1 MFEITNNNGR
11 YADFVIARRSINCA
25 TITRE
30 EFIEALIADA
40 EEAIKSY
47 NDNAVPVEKEFL
59 NKRHAESVKKGR
71 ENIISKATAF
81 ANAKG
86 KTEKKR
92 NQYIE
97 NAISEFDAKN
107 EKFTPLISNLGF
119 FDMDGNC
126 GMSMY
131 VNNNCILDESSFNY
145 PERIGRCYDT
155 LLNTNYFKK
164 AIGWQFK
171 YRGTTYSYTATF
183 RPVIELLFDEET
195 SKEIKKMQD
204 LQGESIN
211 KYYGD

>member
-1 MFEITNNNGR
+1 MFEITNINGR

-25 TITRE
+25 TVTRE

-40 EEAIKSY
+40 KDAIKSY
-47 NDNAVPVEKEFL
+47 NDNAIPVEKEFL
-59 NKRHAESVKKGR
+59 NNCHAESVKKER
-71 ENIISKATAF
+71 EIIISKATAF
-81 ANAKG
+81 ANAKW

-97 NAISEFDAKN
+97 DAISEFDAKN
-107 EKFTPLISNLGF
+107 AKFTPLISNLGF

-126 GMSMY
+126 GMSLY

-171 YRGTTYSYTATF
+171 YRGSSDSYTATF

-204 LQGESIN
+204 LQGESVN
-211 KYYGD
+211 RYYNY

>member
-1 MFEITNNNGR
+1 MFEIININGR
-11 YADFVIARRSINCA
+11 YSDFVIARRSINCA

-40 EEAIKSY
+40 KDAIKSY

-59 NKRHAESVKKGR
+59 NKRHADYAKKER

-81 ANAKG
+81 ANAKW
-86 KTEKKR
+86 KTEKRR

-126 GMSMY
+126 GTTMY
-131 VNNNCILDESSFNY
+131 VNNKCILDESSFNY
-145 PERIGRCYDT
+145 PERIGICYDT

-171 YRGTTYSYTATF
+171 YCGTTYSYTATF

-204 LQGESIN
+204 LQGGSVN
-211 KYYGD
+211 RYYNY

>member
-1 MFEITNNNGR
+1 MFEITNINGK
-11 YADFVIARRSINCA
+11 YADFVIAKRSINCA

-40 EEAIKSY
+40 KDAIKSY

-59 NKRHAESVKKGR
+59 NNLHAESVKKER
-71 ENIISKATAF
+71 EIIISKATAF
-81 ANAKG
+81 ANAKW

-97 NAISEFDAKN
+97 DAISEFDAKN
-107 EKFTPLISNLGF
+107 EKYTPRISNLGF

-145 PERIGRCYDT
+145 PERIGMCYDT
-155 LLNTNYFKK
+155 LLKTSYFKK

-204 LQGESIN
+204 IQDELVN
-211 KYYGD
+211 KRYDD

>member
-1 MFEITNNNGR
+1 MFEITNINGR
-11 YADFVIARRSINCA
+11 YADFIIARRSINCA

-40 EEAIKSY
+40 KDAFKSY
-47 NDNAVPVEKEFL
+47 NDNAVPVEKDFL
-59 NKRHAESVKKGR
+59 NNRHAESVKKER
-71 ENIISKATAF
+71 EIIISKATAF
-81 ANAKG
+81 ANAKW

-107 EKFTPLISNLGF
+107 EKYTPRISNLGF

-145 PERIGRCYDT
+145 PERIGMCYDT
-155 LLNTNYFKK
+155 LLKTNYFKK

-204 LQGESIN
+204 MQDELVN
-211 KYYGD
+211 KRYDD